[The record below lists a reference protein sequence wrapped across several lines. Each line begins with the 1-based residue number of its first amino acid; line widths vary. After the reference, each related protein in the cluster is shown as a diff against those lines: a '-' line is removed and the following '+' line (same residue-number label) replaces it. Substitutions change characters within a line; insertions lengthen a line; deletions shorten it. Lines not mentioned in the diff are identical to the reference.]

1 MLQATEYV
9 QASRMVSMSPSQTMQ
24 LPRLQDVN
32 LEPLWDDEID
42 HRLAMRHSLLFSV
55 VDGEKSAVVEEQAL
69 AEALNYLSKLNLN
82 YRLYLVDPD
91 SFDRLKNK
99 FMEIQTGSDFDEI
112 STTSDELIE
121 AESDL
126 LEFIQNS
133 QDLLSN
139 EASAP
144 IIKLVNSLFFQAIKK
159 GASDIHIESG
169 EYKGEVRLRIE
180 GALKKHLDLDKSII
194 SLAINRVKVISNL
207 DISEKRLPQD
217 GRTQISIAGKTLDVR
232 VSVLPTYYGER
243 VVMRILMQSES
254 IPSLEELGFK
264 SELTNHFYKLLNHS
278 HGMILVTGPTGSGK
292 STTLHSF
299 LQHIATPDKNIITV
313 EDPVEYS
320 AGNINQ
326 IQVNSKVGLTF
337 ASGLRSILRQ
347 DPDVIMVGEIRDSE
361 TAEIALQSALTGH
374 LLLSTLHTND
384 ATSSLTRLMDM
395 GIADYLL
402 SSTILGVLAQR
413 LVRKL
418 CPECKKR
425 STIQPIVV
433 RELNLPDEGEYYA
446 AEGCKAC
453 DFTGYRGRQAV
464 GELFILDDEVKE
476 MLKKGLNDHEIRES
490 MKKRGM
496 KTVSDK
502 LKDMMIDGTTSY
514 EEALRVGLMDG

>member
-1 MLQATEYV
+1 M
-9 QASRMVSMSPSQTMQ
+9 MQ
-24 LPRLQDVN
+24 IPQLKDVN
-32 LEPLWDDEID
+32 LEPLWDEEID
-42 HRLAMRHSLLFSV
+42 HKLAMRHALLFSV
-55 VDGEKSAVVEEQAL
+55 IEDEKSAIVEEQTL
-69 AEALNYLSKLNLN
+69 ADALNYFAKLDLE
-82 YRLYLVDPD
+82 YPLYLVDSE
-91 SFDRLKNK
+91 SFDRLKDK
-99 FMEIQTGSDFDEI
+99 FQEIQTGSDFDEI

-121 AESDL
+121 VESDL

-139 EASAP
+139 EESAP

-169 EYKGEVRLRIE
+169 EYKGVVRIRID

-194 SLAINRVKVISNL
+194 SLVINRIKVISNL
-207 DISEKRLPQD
+207 DISEKRVPQD

-254 IPSLEELGFK
+254 IPSLEELGFR
-264 SELTNHFYKLLNHS
+264 SELTRQFYKLLNHS

-313 EDPVEYS
+313 EDPVEYN
-320 AGNINQ
+320 ADNINQ

-402 SSTILGVLAQR
+402 SSTLLGVMAQR
-413 LVRKL
+413 LARKL
-418 CPECKKR
+418 CLDCKKQ
-425 STIQPIVV
+425 TILPPAMMD
-433 RELNLPDEGEYYA
+433 ELNLPEEGTYYA
-446 AEGCKAC
+446 AEGCKIC
-453 DFTGYRGRQAV
+453 DFTGYKGRQAV
-464 GELFILDDEVKE
+464 GELFIIDDEVKQ
-476 MLKKGLNDHEIRES
+476 MLKEGLNDHEIRES

-496 KTVSDK
+496 RTISDK
-502 LKDMMIDGTTSY
+502 LKEMMAEGSTSY
-514 EEALRVGLMDG
+514 EEALRVGLMDN